1 MNIWL
6 IILIVAV
13 VLLVVWAVLMF
24 NKLVRLKVEC
34 DQAEAGIDV
43 QLRRR
48 ADLVPNLVETVK
60 GYARHESGVFEA
72 VTEARAETF
81 QATTVAEKQQ
91 ASAVMGSALMGLF
104 GVAEAYPDLKASA
117 NFLNLQQQLAE
128 TEDLIA
134 STRRYYNAT
143 VQQYNTYQMQFPPRI
158 VASMFGHSPR
168 EMWDLADDPDAR
180 NPVAVSFS

>member
-1 MNIWL
+1 MTLLI
-6 IILIVAV
+6 IILIVVA
-13 VLLVVWAVLMF
+13 VLLVLWGVLMF
-24 NKLVRLKVEC
+24 NKLVRLSVEC
-34 DQAEAGIDV
+34 EQAEAGIDV

-60 GYARHESGVFEA
+60 GYAKHESGVFEA

-81 QATTVAEKQQ
+81 QASTVAEKQQ

-117 NFLNLQQQLAE
+117 NFLDLQRQLAE

-143 VQQYNTYQMQFPPRI
+143 VQRYNTYQLQFPPRLF
-158 VASMFGHSPR
+158 AKAFGHTPR
-168 EMWDLADDPDAR
+168 DMWDLDDDPDAR
-180 NPVAVSFS
+180 RPVSVSFS